1 MYDAEYLVCLIELL
15 QESDTDVLA
24 SMSGFGA
31 DGESGAS
38 EKNRTR
44 TPSGFPRAVRSDT
57 QMKAEMTS
65 RRLSSTFPED
75 KQMLWVISG
84 DS

>member
-38 EKNRTR
+38 EKKRT
-44 TPSGFPRAVRSDT
+44 GFPRAVRSDT